1 MTNSEAYKCLQ
12 MEQSVKTATG
22 DIITTR
28 CPIRINGKKIV
39 SSQPAPQLGEHN
51 QKIHQD
57 LINS

>member
-1 MTNSEAYKCLQ
+1 

-39 SSQPAPQLGEHN
+39 SNQAAPQLGEHN
-51 QKIHQD
+51 QKIYQD